1 MIIYFFIN
9 IMVSD
14 FGEVAERLK
23 AAVLKTVAR
32 LVRALSSNLSL
43 SVFCEAKNGE
53 VSPSKLFY
61 NLERRTLRQ
70 PHQNCL

>member
-32 LVRALSSNLSL
+32 LVRALRSNLSL
-43 SVFCEAKNGE
+43 SAISTISVNF
-53 VSPSKLFY
+53 LT
-61 NLERRTLRQ
+61 RREKVYAIREKK
-70 PHQNCL
+70 